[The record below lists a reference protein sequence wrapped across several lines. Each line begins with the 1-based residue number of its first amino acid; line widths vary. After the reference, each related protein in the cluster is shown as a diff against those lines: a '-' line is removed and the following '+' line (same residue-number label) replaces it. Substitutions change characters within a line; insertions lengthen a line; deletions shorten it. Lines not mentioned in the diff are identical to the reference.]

1 MANQHTTSHSR
12 KPVVRAILVALAL
25 VILVGILDAPS
36 HQLCNFLSAAGE
48 HTLVLLPSFALT
60 ALQPDAS
67 NHQHI
72 SLCSFEMLVFWPL
85 LQTAAKAA

>member
-1 MANQHTTSHSR
+1 
-12 KPVVRAILVALAL
+12 
-25 VILVGILDAPS
+25 
-36 HQLCNFLSAAGE
+36 LCNFLSAAGE